1 MKSFSQQDCPYGPVN
16 VRQVEGGETTLRP
29 PVGKVVQDKR
39 YANKISFDCFRL
51 EPRRVRRLLGQ
62 VAATPGTRFRTR
74 QPQTIQLWHRE
85 GVNEMSELGRDGPLL
100 DVSFRNEQANASDQ
114 VMSRRRFFRTAAG
127 TTGLALASGAWWS
140 VLGCGREEDRAQ
152 PVESPQ
158 SRPERMKNMGELK
171 PVDAVE
177 VTLAMDNFIDYLI
190 AGAEGVRRFPLAYDA
205 AERDQ
210 LVAEHGFS
218 ALVTVEVDGAR
229 STVLYDGGL
238 TPKGLV
244 RNLDVME
251 VNPRHLRAIALSH
264 GHFDHYAGLE
274 GLFARHG
281 RRKLPLVIHPEA
293 WRERKIVFP
302 TGAEIRMPAPSKADL
317 EREGLDVIQETGPTL
332 LLDRTVLIS
341 GQVERVSGFEKGFPA
356 HYARAGE
363 GWTPDPLILD
373 DQNLIVNVRDRGLVV
388 VSGCS
393 HSGAVNVLHNARRL
407 TGEQRIAGFIGGFH
421 LTGGLFEPIIGPT
434 VDAFV
439 TMGVSRVVPA
449 HCTGWKAVHLLAR
462 RMPEA
467 FVQPSV
473 GTVLRF

>member
-1 MKSFSQQDCPYGPVN
+1 
-16 VRQVEGGETTLRP
+16 
-29 PVGKVVQDKR
+29 
-39 YANKISFDCFRL
+39 
-51 EPRRVRRLLGQ
+51 
-62 VAATPGTRFRTR
+62 
-74 QPQTIQLWHRE
+74 
-85 GVNEMSELGRDGPLL
+85 MSELSGEGPIPA
-100 DVSFRNEQANASDQ
+100 ET
-114 VMSRRRFFRTAAG
+114 MSRRGFFRTAG
-127 TTGLALASGAWWS
+127 GTGLALASGVWWS
-140 VLGCGREEDRAQ
+140 ALACGREDNRAQ
-152 PVESPQ
+152 PGGDRQLEREPVED
-158 SRPERMKNMGELK
+158 MGELK

-177 VTLAMDNFIDYLI
+177 VTLAMDTYVDYLL
-190 AGAEGVRRFPLAYDA
+190 AGAEGVRRLPLAYDW

-218 ALVTVEVDGAR
+218 ALVTVESEGAR

-238 TPKGLV
+238 TPKGLA

-274 GLFARHG
+274 GIFARHG
-281 RRKLPLVIHPEA
+281 RRRLPLVIHPEA

-302 TGAEIRMPAPSKADL
+302 TGAEIRMPPPSKADL
-317 EREGLDVIQETGPTL
+317 EREGVEVIEKTGPSL

-341 GQVERVSGFEKGFPA
+341 GQVERVTPFEKGFPA

-373 DQNLIVNVRDRGLVV
+373 DQNLIVNVKDKGLVV

-407 TGEQRIAGFIGGFH
+407 TGVQRIAGFIGGFH

-439 TMGVSRVVPA
+439 AMGVSRVVPA
-449 HCTGWKAVHLLAR
+449 HCTGWKAVHLLASR
-462 RMPEA
+462 IPQA